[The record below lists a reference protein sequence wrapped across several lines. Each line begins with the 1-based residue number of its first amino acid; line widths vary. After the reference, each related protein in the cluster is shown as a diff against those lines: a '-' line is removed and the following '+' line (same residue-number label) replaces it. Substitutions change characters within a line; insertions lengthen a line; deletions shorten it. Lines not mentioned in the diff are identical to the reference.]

1 MYESVEDALIEALKN
16 ERERRQVVD
25 IVNMLRKI
33 GGEETILKLAGC
45 ILMTP
50 KVSAAKEG

>member
-16 ERERRQVVD
+16 ERERAQMAELIKKIRE
-25 IVNMLRKI
+25 I

-50 KVSAAKEG
+50 KGAA

>member
-16 ERERRQVVD
+16 ERERAQVVE
-25 IVNMLRKI
+25 IVKMIRKI

-50 KVSAAKEG
+50 KGAA